1 MLLRPGD
8 RIDHYTLVK
17 PLGEGGQGSVW
28 KVIDPREGGVVRAL
42 KLVRLEDAGRQRF
55 DRARREAKILAS
67 ARHPA
72 LVVCHAFFEDLHAG
86 LAGLVMDFVR
96 GRSLADAAAEELLDG
111 ERALVALEQVA
122 SALAYV
128 HGAGLVH
135 RDLKPDNVL
144 LADSF
149 WSNPRRPGAVKLVD
163 FGIAASAGNPR
174 PLTSLGAVVGTIPY
188 MAPEL
193 VDPATWRRAEGPSR
207 DLFAF
212 GVMAW
217 EVLFRGHPTGLGPSA
232 TLVDYARAYKAA
244 QVGRIAWPPR
254 GLAGPWGAAV
264 GASLALSPL
273 RRPANG
279 AALLEILRTGAAPS
293 MPAAAETPSG
303 VLSAPTSPHRV
314 STMPM
319 KPPPA
324 QPVAVTQP
332 ASMAVPPAQPV
343 AVTQPAS
350 MAVPPAQ
357 PVAVTQPASMAVP
370 PVQPVAVTQPADR
383 ASLPAAIVAVP
394 QPEKTSPPVPSEHVS
409 PPAGRRG
416 AWKLSALALAASM
429 TGTAVALIASGWIGP
444 LVSAIT
450 SQDEPMARGLLPP
463 APASSTPAPLP
474 ASAPVPLLPSAAS
487 SLEIEAC
494 CASRMTCTGPTKFRC
509 PRCTGKAPPL
519 PRGGTWWLRLSS
531 VIDPGTNQ
539 DMTTSR
545 RSSTVC
551 MRVGDRTACAPFLK
565 IGSPRGDEDD
575 RLPVTTED
583 IEDMRIQFSIDDG
596 AYLPGRVNRPP
607 VLVSAL
613 CGGLYV
619 HVDDP
624 VGGNLRLSVYL
635 DARTGEVP

>member
-96 GRSLADAAAEELLDG
+96 GRSLADAAAEELPDG

-144 LADSF
+144 LADGF

-193 VDPATWRRAEGPSR
+193 VDPATWGRAEGPSR

-332 ASMAVPPAQPV
+332 A
-343 AVTQPAS
+343 
-350 MAVPPAQ
+350 
-357 PVAVTQPASMAVP
+357 
-370 PVQPVAVTQPADR
+370 DR

-394 QPEKTSPPVPSEHVS
+394 KPEKTSPPVPSEHVS

-624 VGGNLRLSVYL
+624 AGGNLRLSVYL

>member
-86 LAGLVMDFVR
+86 LVGLVMDFVR
-96 GRSLADAAAEELLDG
+96 GRSLADAAAEEHLDG
-111 ERALVALEQVA
+111 ERALAALEQVA
-122 SALAYV
+122 LALAYV

-193 VDPATWRRAEGPSR
+193 VDPATWGRAEGPSR

-212 GVMAW
+212 GVTAW
-217 EVLFRGHPTGLGPSA
+217 EVLFRRHPTGLAPSA
-232 TLVDYARAYKAA
+232 TMVDYARAYKAA

-273 RRPANG
+273 HRPANG

-293 MPAAAETPSG
+293 MPAAAETPSR

-324 QPVAVTQP
+324 L
-332 ASMAVPPAQPV
+332 
-343 AVTQPAS
+343 
-350 MAVPPAQ
+350 
-357 PVAVTQPASMAVP
+357 
-370 PVQPVAVTQPADR
+370 PVAVTQPADMVLPPALPVAVTQPADK

-394 QPEKTSPPVPSEHVS
+394 QPEKTSPPVPFEHVS

-416 AWKLSALALAASM
+416 TWRLSALALAASM
-429 TGTAVALIASGWIGP
+429 TGTAAALIASGWIGP
-444 LVSAIT
+444 LVSAFT
-450 SQDEPMARGLLPP
+450 FQDEPMARSLLPP
-463 APASSTPAPLP
+463 APASNAPAPLP
-474 ASAPVPLLPSAAS
+474 ASAPVPLQPPAAS
-487 SLEIEAC
+487 SPEIEAC
-494 CASRMTCTGPTKFRC
+494 CALRMTCTGPTKFRC
-509 PRCTGKAPPL
+509 PRCAGKAPPL

-531 VIDPGTNQ
+531 VIDPDSNQ
-539 DMTTSR
+539 DLTTSR

-551 MRVGDRTACAPFLK
+551 MRIGDRTACAPFLK
-565 IGSPRGDEDD
+565 IGSPNGDEDD

-596 AYLPGRVNRPP
+596 AYLPGRVKNPP

-624 VGGNLRLSVYL
+624 AGDKLRLSVYL